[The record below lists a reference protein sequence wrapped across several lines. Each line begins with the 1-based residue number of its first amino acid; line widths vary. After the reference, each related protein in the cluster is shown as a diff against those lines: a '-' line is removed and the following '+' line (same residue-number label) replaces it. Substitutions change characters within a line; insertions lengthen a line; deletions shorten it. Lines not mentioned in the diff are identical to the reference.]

1 MARALKIIG
10 FILSIVCLGA
20 IVYLAF
26 AGNVRVPEALARKDK
41 LGHFLAYTALGFLFF
56 LSFCS
61 FSDTGFFRRNILS
74 LLGAFM
80 LSFACGY
87 AIELCQPSFG
97 RHFELL
103 DLAAD
108 RFAEFAER
116 SEDGLPERDRAAD
129 EIADVLHA
137 RGFGDVLLERVLDD
151 AAARLDVQL
160 VYLRIYVFD
169 YVKFLT

>member
-20 IVYLAF
+20 IVYLSF

-61 FSDTGFFRRNILS
+61 FSNTGFFRRNILS

-108 RFAEFAER
+108 AAGSLAGVVLCCICVVCLNAIER
-116 SEDGLPERDRAAD
+116 RRH
-129 EIADVLHA
+129 V
-137 RGFGDVLLERVLDD
+137 R
-151 AAARLDVQL
+151 
-160 VYLRIYVFD
+160 
-169 YVKFLT
+169 